1 MSTLSHGKELLEEI
15 IKEPA
20 TDHVASMLHYLVIH
34 ANVKQYYYELKY
46 VRNEQRLIELIGR
59 ALREVDMIKG
69 SEDHRDNLA
78 KLLLPSK
85 EDLAKVLELYRKF
98 GKSFT
103 ASLAAMTVATCKLCW
118 TERSR

>member
-1 MSTLSHGKELLEEI
+1 MSTLSHGKELLEEVI
-15 IKEPA
+15 EEPA
-20 TDHVASMLHYLVIH
+20 TGHVASVLHYLVVH

-46 VRNEQRLIELIGR
+46 VRNEQRLMELIGR
-59 ALREVDMIKG
+59 ALREIDMIKG

-103 ASLAAMTVATCKLCW
+103 AFLAAMIVATCKLCW
-118 TERSR
+118 AERSQ